1 MNQNFYKKTPRV
13 GMFQACL
20 RMIEDPNRSKIQR
33 LFLALSPLFVV
44 WVLSPLDLMPEV
56 LLGPLGLA
64 DDSIII
70 ITLILLV
77 RLAIKLYSEKKY
89 VRPNKNAAG
98 KDIIDL

>member
-1 MNQNFYKKTPRV
+1 MAESFYKKTPRV
-13 GMFQACL
+13 GIFQACL

-33 LFLALSPLFVV
+33 LLLALSPLFIV
-44 WVLSPLDLMPEV
+44 WVLSPLDLVPEV

-77 RLAIKLYSEKKY
+77 RLAISVYSEKKY
-89 VRPNKNAAG
+89 VRPTKNANG